1 MIAPRLRVSVPAAKH
16 PGPEHRKRVRPSAL
30 RKRGASKMAAAA
42 APPPLFAEG
51 AVSATALGLAAH
63 QVEADSAGGAGSR
76 RWQRAALVLFSRRRR
91 HPGSMQYLEASDGCR
106 RS

>member
-1 MIAPRLRVSVPAAKH
+1 MIAPRLRASVPAAKH

-30 RKRGASKMAAAA
+30 RKRGASKMAAAE

-63 QVEADSAGGAGSR
+63 QMEVEADSAGGAGSS

-91 HPGSMQYLEASDGCR
+91 HPGSMQYLEASDG
-106 RS
+106 